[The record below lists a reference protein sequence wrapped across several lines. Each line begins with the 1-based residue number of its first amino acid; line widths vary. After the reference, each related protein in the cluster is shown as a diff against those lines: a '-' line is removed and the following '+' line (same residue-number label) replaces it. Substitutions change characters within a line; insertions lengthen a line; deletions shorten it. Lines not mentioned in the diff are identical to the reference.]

1 MHGGLREAEWMAE
14 GRGGRSSRREERGAA
29 EGGQGGG
36 TAGTAWEQFLRA
48 GSGKWI
54 F

>member
-36 TAGTAWEQFLRA
+36 TAGTAWEQFLLPCVE
-48 GSGKWI
+48 K
-54 F
+54 